1 VCTGSIATRFH
12 ITKYPTLKVIRNGQS
27 TKREYRGQ
35 RSAEAFL
42 AFIQKQLIDPIKE
55 FTELK
60 ALRELDVSVQCHSS
74 QLLLL
79 D

>member
-42 AFIQKQLIDPIKE
+42 SFIQKQLTDPIKE
-55 FTELK
+55 FADLKELK
-60 ALRELDVSVQCHSS
+60 ELDVSVQFHYIK
-74 QLLLL
+74 LLLN
-79 D
+79 